1 MNQLSLF
8 ARPKQ
13 ELAPGAVHIPDWLS
27 LEEQRQLLDLCREWA
42 RPPSGLYTPKM
53 LDGTPLSV
61 RVVCLGWHWY
71 PYKYSRTRDD
81 CDRLP
86 CKAFPFE
93 LGSLAQKALAVTLPH
108 YQQVFQ
114 PDVAIVNWYKN
125 GAKLGMH
132 QDKSESAIVRNAGSP
147 IISISL
153 GDTCLFRFG
162 NTESRTG
169 EYQDIDLKSGDLFVF
184 GGAARMA
191 FHGVM
196 KIYSETS
203 LPSLGMRAGRL
214 NITIRESGF
223 GNI

>member
-13 ELAPGAVHIPDWLS
+13 HLAPGAVHIPDWLS
-27 LEEQRQLLDLCREWA
+27 LEEQGQLLDLCREWA
-42 RPPSGLYTPKM
+42 TQPSGLYTPRM
-53 LDGTPLSV
+53 PSGQSLSV

-86 CKAFPFE
+86 CKAFPAE
-93 LGSLAQKALAVTLPH
+93 LQNLASRALAATLPQ
-108 YQQVFQ
+108 YQQFHG
-114 PDVAIVNWYKN
+114 DVAIINWYSDT
-125 GAKLGMH
+125 AKLGMH
-132 QDKSESAIVRNAGSP
+132 QDRSESVAVRNAGSP

-162 NTESRTG
+162 NVESKSG
-169 EYQDIDLKSGDLFVF
+169 EYQDIELNSGDIFVF

-196 KIYSETS
+196 KIYPGTAPLE
-203 LPSLGMRAGRL
+203 LGMRAGRL
-214 NITIRESGF
+214 NITIRETGF
-223 GNI
+223 NDM